1 MKVITRS
8 TSVLL
13 AVLASASLF
22 LLGATGP
29 TEAQQSGTGHQE
41 HQEHAKGDEPEALLM
56 EQLAEIRA
64 SVARLEAAL
73 ERNHQGAASPAGASG
88 SLHATGSMGAMSM
101 GSTDKMSG
109 QSMRGGMSGMMD
121 MGSMGK
127 GMMMHGMGQM
137 SGQSMP
143 GSGSMTSGGTGMR
156 MGMGDASMKRMQMMG
171 RMGGMGS
178 SEPVAML
185 SRLPG
190 FPGAS
195 HIYHI
200 GASGFFL
207 DHAEL
212 VDLSMDQRKGLAQI
226 QEQALLEQSSYERRI
241 DQAEQELWVLT
252 SAGEPD
258 AAAIEAKVRE
268 IANLTAEQR
277 LSFIQSVGS
286 AAEILTEEQRSALV
300 GDLRSSFPETDA
312 GSETVHDH

>member
-1 MKVITRS
+1 
-8 TSVLL
+8 
-13 AVLASASLF
+13 
-22 LLGATGP
+22 
-29 TEAQQSGTGHQE
+29 
-41 HQEHAKGDEPEALLM
+41 
-56 EQLAEIRA
+56 
-64 SVARLEAAL
+64 
-73 ERNHQGAASPAGASG
+73 
-88 SLHATGSMGAMSM
+88 MGAMSM
-101 GSTDKMSG
+101 GSTDKMGG
-109 QSMRGGMSGMMD
+109 QSMQGGMSGMMD

-137 SGQSMP
+137 GGQSMQGGMSGMTDMGSMGMGAMTPGMGQMSGQSGGGAM
-143 GSGSMTSGGTGMR
+143 SSGGTGMR

-171 RMGGMGS
+171 RMGSMGS

-207 DHAEL
+207 DHAGL
-212 VDLSMDQRKGLAQI
+212 VELSMDQRKGLAQI

-277 LSFIQSVGS
+277 LSFIQSVGKG
-286 AAEILTEEQRSALV
+286 AEILTEEQRSALV
-300 GDLRSSFPETDA
+300 GDLGSSFPETDA
-312 GSETVHDH
+312 APDTVHDH